1 MHGDTTRGDCNELQE
16 YCRTIGR
23 GRFWGPLLLSTKN
36 RNDITDQY
44 YWSAQPDV
52 PSAVRGALVVFF
64 SVCKTPFLLAP
75 AEGWGPGLRPPVG
88 FQCPNLELKTLNLRN
103 FDCNF
108 ALFGGKIW
116 LWLFYNLF
124 CVMVLRFYTKNF
136 KSFPP
141 KMKAWRWFLR
151 FKIKSVV
158 RRKWAILT
166 IIWDFLCRI
175 LEPLRKKNYKIAI
188 VKFCLYIV
196 PNCNQSH
203 ANFQFFKV

>member
-1 MHGDTTRGDCNELQE
+1 MEIADIDRNIFRQLAGAGF
-16 YCRTIGR
+16 G
-23 GRFWGPLLLSTKN
+23 GPLLLSTKN

-52 PSAVRGALVVFF
+52 PSAVRGALVVCF

-116 LWLFYNLF
+116 LWLFYNFF
-124 CVMVLRFYTKNF
+124 CNMVLRLCTKNF
-136 KSFPP
+136 KSFQA

-151 FKIKSVV
+151 FKIKSKFGKIAVTPSFLV
-158 RRKWAILT
+158 EMT
-166 IIWDFLCRI
+166 SNFLCRI
-175 LEPLRKKNYKIAI
+175 LKPLRKINYKIAI
-188 VKFCLYIV
+188 VKFCL
-196 PNCNQSH
+196 
-203 ANFQFFKV
+203 

>member
-1 MHGDTTRGDCNELQE
+1 MYFTIHTSVVAVVTSFIWLGRIVYCNLTRGRLRHVWRHYTWRLQKLQE

-88 FQCPNLELKTLNLRN
+88 FQCPNLELKTLKNENLHK

-108 ALFGGKIW
+108 ALFRDKIW
-116 LWLFYNLF
+116 LSLFIIF
-124 CVMVLRFYTKNF
+124 FEMVLRFNTKNF
-136 KSFPP
+136 KSFDA
-141 KMKAWRWFLR
+141 KMKA
-151 FKIKSVV
+151 
-158 RRKWAILT
+158 
-166 IIWDFLCRI
+166 
-175 LEPLRKKNYKIAI
+175 
-188 VKFCLYIV
+188 
-196 PNCNQSH
+196 
-203 ANFQFFKV
+203 

>member
-1 MHGDTTRGDCNELQE
+1 M
-16 YCRTIGR
+16 CRIYDVCMVKLPLTHTYRMEIADIDRNIFRQLAGA
-23 GRFWGPLLLSTKN
+23 GFGGPLLLSTKN

-52 PSAVRGALVVFF
+52 PSAVRGALVVCF

-124 CVMVLRFYTKNF
+124 CVMVLRLCTKNF
-136 KSFPP
+136 KSF
-141 KMKAWRWFLR
+141 
-151 FKIKSVV
+151 
-158 RRKWAILT
+158 
-166 IIWDFLCRI
+166 
-175 LEPLRKKNYKIAI
+175 
-188 VKFCLYIV
+188 
-196 PNCNQSH
+196 
-203 ANFQFFKV
+203 